1 VTRWRPDF
9 SPESLYFITTTAAT
23 RMHLFRRDVIKRIL
37 VDNLNLLRVL
47 GRIEIFAFVVMP
59 NHIHLIV
66 RCAADY
72 PISSLLRDFKTNTAK
87 QVIWQYEAEGNQHTL
102 DKLKAVV
109 RRPEKQQFKVWDD
122 GYVAKEAFTPAFL
135 LQKIEY
141 IHNNP
146 LQPHWQL
153 AERAEDYPWSSARFY
168 LLDAHALIPVS
179 DARVL
184 LV

>member
-109 RRPEKQQFKVWDD
+109 RRPEKQQFKVWD
-122 GYVAKEAFTPAFL
+122 GSICSTL
-135 LQKIEY
+135 T
-141 IHNNP
+141 
-146 LQPHWQL
+146 
-153 AERAEDYPWSSARFY
+153 R
-168 LLDAHALIPVS
+168 
-179 DARVL
+179 
-184 LV
+184 